1 MEGILMKY
9 LIFSLFIIFS
19 CIANGGTIDPN
30 VQDSKYLEYGAKHKC
45 VLPIMGI
52 LDDGLNSNFR
62 GSCVLIDRY
71 HILTAA
77 HIVAD
82 SITQHVIYDNEAY
95 SCRIVAMHSKFD
107 SKKTGMYD
115 IAIAKLQRPIE
126 LDFYPELY
134 GDGDEKGKVCSIAGY
149 GYTGNFKTG
158 YNVKKYDNKKRAG
171 SNIISG
177 IENDVLV
184 FNLRDNPQT
193 TLEFMICPGDSGGG
207 LFIDNKLAGIN
218 SFIYAKD
225 GNANANYNDSGCCT
239 RISVYTDWIED
250 TKKIIEKIEASNK

>member
-1 MEGILMKY
+1 MGGILMKY
-9 LIFSLFIIFS
+9 LVFSLLIIISAFTY
-19 CIANGGTIDPN
+19 GGTIDPD
-30 VQDSKYLEYGAKHKC
+30 VEDSKYLAYGAKHKC

-62 GSCVLIDRY
+62 GSCVMIDEY

-82 SITQHVIYDNEAY
+82 SITQHVIYNNEAY
-95 SCRIVAMHSKFD
+95 SCRIVAIHSKYD
-107 SKKTGMYD
+107 RKKMGIYD
-115 IAIAKLQRPIE
+115 IAIAKLQKPIK

-134 GDGDEKGKVCSIAGY
+134 SSSDEKGKICSIAGY

-158 YNVKKYDNKKRAG
+158 YNIKKYDNKKRAG
-171 SNIISG
+171 SNIISS

-225 GNANANYNDSGCCT
+225 GNANANYNDSGCST

-250 TKKIIEKIEASNK
+250 TKEIIGKIDF